1 MVEEAGHS
9 ERAPDVVI
17 HVEDRLLLQRHLRG
31 DEAAFGQLLSRL
43 GPAVWAVVCRAGVSD
58 SEREDVYQEV
68 FVKVHRAA
76 ASYQPDRPLK
86 PWVLTIA
93 ANTARSWHRQRTV
106 RKLLH
111 LPEAPDRATDDPSS
125 QQVVEGRESARWLTE
140 RIGELPPPQGEVLLL
155 CSVEGLPQK
164 DVADQL
170 GLPVNTL
177 KTHLRRARLA
187 LADALQRRTLTQDR
201 EAGR

>member
-9 ERAPDVVI
+9 GSAPDVVI

-31 DEAAFGQLLSRL
+31 DEAAFGQLLQRL
-43 GPAVWAVVCRAGVSD
+43 GPAVWAVVCRSGVTG

-76 ASYQPDRPLK
+76 ATYQPDRPLK

-93 ANTARSWHRQRTV
+93 VNTARSWHRQRTV

-111 LPEAPDRATDDPSS
+111 LPQAPERAAEDPSS
-125 QQVVEGRESARWLTE
+125 QQVVEAQESAGWLTD
-140 RIGELPPPQGEVLLL
+140 RIAALPDPQREVLLL

-164 DVADQL
+164 EVADQL
-170 GLPVNTL
+170 GVPVNTV
-177 KTHLRRARLA
+177 KTHLRRARLT
-187 LADALQRRTLTQDR
+187 LAEELQRRTLTQDR